1 MTTPTPHHVLVV
13 EDDITTRVTLAAYL
27 RREGLLV
34 TEAADGAS
42 MRKALAGQTV
52 DIVLLDIMLPDNDGL
67 TLLREIRATSDIG
80 VIFVTGKSED
90 IDRIIGLEM
99 GADDYVTKPFN
110 TRELL
115 ARVKTLLRRLDSP
128 AQAVAAPSSA
138 KYFAGWELDT
148 VRRRLTSPDGRILK
162 MTRAEFDL
170 LVALVNNPE
179 RVMSRDT
186 LLDHVS
192 SRNWSPY
199 DRTIDVLIGRL
210 RKKIEID
217 PANPQIIITEHG
229 IGYVFTESVR

>member
-1 MTTPTPHHVLVV
+1 MTTPSPHHVLVV

-27 RREGLLV
+27 RREGFLV

-42 MRKALAGQTV
+42 MRKILAGQTV
-52 DIVLLDIMLPDNDGL
+52 NVILLDIMLPDNDGL
-67 TLLREIRATSDIG
+67 TLLREIRASSNIG

-115 ARVKTLLRRLDSP
+115 ARVKTLLRRLDSSAP
-128 AQAVAAPSSA
+128 ATVTPSSA
-138 KYFAGWELDT
+138 RYFAGWELDT

-162 MTRAEFDL
+162 LTRAEFDL

-179 RVMSRDT
+179 RVMSRDA

-210 RKKIEID
+210 RKKIEPD
-217 PANPQIIITEHG
+217 PTNPQIIITEHG
-229 IGYVFTESVR
+229 IGYVFAETVR